1 MCFHWFKVNFE
12 PTLYTR
18 KIFTMKI
25 GLDIMGGDYAPKAI
39 VLGAIAAHQSLTP
52 DEQIVLIGDTQQI
65 KPLLLEQGF
74 NPDHFEYH
82 HTEEVIG
89 MGEHATKAILQKP
102 NSSIAVGFQ
111 LLKAGKIDSFAS
123 AGNSG
128 AMLVGAVFS
137 VKPIA
142 GISRPCLCTIIPKL
156 KGGVGLLLD
165 VGANADCKPDNL
177 LEFGVLGSLYAEYIM
192 QIENPKVAL
201 MNIGEEDEK
210 GNMIALAS
218 HRLMKEKGV
227 FNFVGNVEGRDLFN
241 DKADVIVCDGFT
253 GNVMLKLAES
263 FYVLTIK
270 KGLKDEF
277 FDRFNY
283 ENYGGSP
290 VLGVNA
296 PVLIGH
302 GISSPT
308 AIKNMIFQSRDMINT
323 GLVSKIQ
330 AAFQ

>member
-1 MCFHWFKVNFE
+1 
-12 PTLYTR
+12 
-18 KIFTMKI
+18 MKI
-25 GLDIMGGDYAPKAI
+25 GLDIMGGDYAPKAV
-39 VLGAIAAHQSLTP
+39 VLGAIEAHQSLAP
-52 DEQIVLIGDTQQI
+52 NEHLVLIGDSQQI
-65 KPLLLEQGF
+65 KPLLSEKGF
-74 NPDHFEYH
+74 NPDHFEYV

-89 MGEHATKAILQKP
+89 MGEHGTKAIIQKP
-102 NSSIAVGFQ
+102 NSSISVGFQ
-111 LLKAGKIDSFAS
+111 LLKEGKIDSFAS

-137 VKPIA
+137 VKTIP
-142 GISRPCLCTIIPKL
+142 GIIRPCLCSIVPKL

-165 VGANADCKPDNL
+165 VGANADCKPDTL
-177 LEFGVLGSLYAEYIM
+177 LQFGILGSLYAENVM
-192 QIENPKVAL
+192 QVQSPKVAL

-210 GNMIALAS
+210 GNMLSLATFP
-218 HRLMKEKGV
+218 LMKESKL
-227 FNFVGNVEGRDLFN
+227 FNFVGNVEGRDMFN

-253 GNVMLKLAES
+253 GNIILKLAES

-308 AIKNMIFQSRDMINT
+308 AIKNMIFQSRDMIT
-323 GLVSKIQ
+323 SGLVSKIQ

>member
-1 MCFHWFKVNFE
+1 
-12 PTLYTR
+12 
-18 KIFTMKI
+18 MKI
-25 GLDIMGGDYAPKAI
+25 GLDIMGGDYAPKAN
-39 VLGAIAAHQSLTP
+39 VLGAIAAHTLLSP
-52 DEQIVLIGDTQQI
+52 GEQIVLIGDTQQI
-65 KPLLLEQGF
+65 KPLLAENGF
-74 NPDHFEYH
+74 DPELFEYV

-89 MGEHATKAILQKP
+89 MGEHPTKAIVQKP
-102 NSSIAVGFQ
+102 NSSISVGFN
-111 LLKAGKIDSFAS
+111 LLKEGKLDSFAS

-137 VKPIA
+137 VKTIP
-142 GISRPCLCTIIPKL
+142 GIIRPCLCSFLPKL
-156 KGGVGLLLD
+156 SGGVGLMLD
-165 VGANADCKPDNL
+165 VGANADCKPDTL
-177 LEFGVLGSLYAEYIM
+177 LQFGILGSLYAENVM
-192 QIENPKVAL
+192 QIATPKVAL

-210 GNMIALAS
+210 GNMLSMATFP
-218 HRLMKEKGV
+218 LMKESNL

-263 FYVLTIK
+263 FYVLT
-270 KGLKDEF
+270 LKRGMRDEF

-296 PVLIGH
+296 PVIIGH

-308 AIKNMIFQSRDMINT
+308 AVKNMILQSRDMINT
-323 GLVSKIQ
+323 GLVAKIQ
-330 AAFQ
+330 AAFNN

>member
-1 MCFHWFKVNFE
+1 
-12 PTLYTR
+12 
-18 KIFTMKI
+18 MKI
-25 GLDIMGGDYAPKAI
+25 GLDIMGGDYAPKAN
-39 VLGAIAAHQSLTP
+39 VLGAIEAHQSLTP
-52 DEQIVLIGDTQQI
+52 DQHLVLIGDTKQI
-65 KPLLLEQGF
+65 KPLLSAVGF
-74 NPDHFEYH
+74 NPDHFEYV
-82 HTEEVIG
+82 HTDEVIG
-89 MGEHATKAILQKP
+89 MGEHPTKAILQKP
-102 NSSIAVGFQ
+102 NSSISVGFQ
-111 LLKAGKIDSFAS
+111 LLKEGKIDSFAS

-128 AMLVGAVFS
+128 AMLVGSVFS
-137 VKPIA
+137 VKTIP
-142 GISRPCLCTIIPKL
+142 GIIRPCLCTILPKL
-156 KGGVGLLLD
+156 KGGTGLMLD
-165 VGANADCKPDNL
+165 VGANADCKPDTL
-177 LEFGVLGSLYAEYIM
+177 LQFGILGSLYAENLM

-210 GNMIALAS
+210 GNMLSLATFP
-218 HRLMKEKGV
+218 LMKESKL

-283 ENYGGSP
+283 EKYGGSP

-302 GISSPT
+302 GISSPE
-308 AIKNMIFQSRDMINT
+308 AIKNMIFQSRDMITSN
-323 GLVSKIQ
+323 LVGKIQ

>member
-1 MCFHWFKVNFE
+1 
-12 PTLYTR
+12 
-18 KIFTMKI
+18 MKI
-25 GLDIMGGDYAPKAI
+25 GLDIMGGDYAPEAI

-52 DEQIVLIGDTQQI
+52 DQQLVLIGDTQQI
-65 KPLLLEQGF
+65 KPLLSANGF
-74 NPDHFEYH
+74 NPDLFEYH
-82 HTEEVIG
+82 HTDEVIG
-89 MGEHATKAILQKP
+89 MGEHPTKAIIQKP

-111 LLKAGKIDSFAS
+111 LLKEGKIDSFAS

-137 VKPIA
+137 VKTIP
-142 GISRPCLCTIIPKL
+142 GIIRPCLCTIVPKL

-165 VGANADCKPDNL
+165 VGANADCKPDTL
-177 LEFGVLGSLYAEYIM
+177 LQFGILGSLYAENVLH
-192 QIENPKVAL
+192 IENPKVAL

-210 GNMIALAS
+210 GNMLALATFP
-218 HRLMKEKGV
+218 LMKETNL

-253 GNVMLKLAES
+253 GNIMLKLAES

-302 GISSPT
+302 GISSPE
-308 AIKNMIFQSRDMINT
+308 AVKNMIFQSRDMIT
-323 GLVSKIQ
+323 TKLVGKIQ

>member
-1 MCFHWFKVNFE
+1 
-12 PTLYTR
+12 
-18 KIFTMKI
+18 MKI

-39 VLGAIAAHQSLTP
+39 VLGAIAAHQSLNAG
-52 DEQIVLIGDTQQI
+52 EHLVLIGDTEQI
-65 KPLLLEQGF
+65 KPILAEEGF
-74 NPDHFEYH
+74 NPDHFEYV
-82 HTEEVIG
+82 HTDEVIG
-89 MGEHATKAILQKP
+89 MGEHPTKAIVQKP
-102 NSSIAVGFQ
+102 NSSIAVGFN
-111 LLKAGKIDSFAS
+111 LLKEGKLDSFAS

-137 VKPIA
+137 VKTIP
-142 GISRPCLCTIIPKL
+142 GIIRPCLCTILPKI
-156 KGGVGLLLD
+156 KGGTGLLLD
-165 VGANADCKPDNL
+165 VGANADCKPDIL
-177 LEFGVLGSLYAEYIM
+177 LQFGVLGSLYAENLL

-210 GNMIALAS
+210 GNMLSMATFP
-218 HRLMKEKGV
+218 LMKDTNL

-283 ENYGGSP
+283 EQYGGSP

-296 PVLIGH
+296 PVVIGH
-302 GISSPT
+302 GISSPL
-308 AIKNMIFQSRDMINT
+308 AVKNMVLQSREMITT
-323 GLVSKIQ
+323 GLVEKIRI
-330 AAFQ
+330 AFK

>member
-1 MCFHWFKVNFE
+1 
-12 PTLYTR
+12 
-18 KIFTMKI
+18 MKI

-39 VLGAIAAHQSLTP
+39 VLGAIAAHQSLKS
-52 DEQIVLIGDTQQI
+52 DEHLVLIGDTKQI
-65 KPLLLEQGF
+65 KPLLSAVGF
-74 NPDHFEYH
+74 NPDHFEYV
-82 HTEEVIG
+82 HTDEVIG
-89 MGEHATKAILQKP
+89 MGEHPTKAILQKP
-102 NSSIAVGFQ
+102 NSSISVGFQ
-111 LLKAGKIDSFAS
+111 LLKEGKIDSFAS

-137 VKPIA
+137 VKTIP
-142 GISRPCLCTIIPKL
+142 GIIRPCLCTILPKL
-156 KGGVGLLLD
+156 KGGTGLMLD
-165 VGANADCKPDNL
+165 VGANADCKPDTL
-177 LEFGVLGSLYAEYIM
+177 LQFGILGSLYAENLM

-210 GNMIALAS
+210 GNMLSLATFP
-218 HRLMKEKGV
+218 LMKESKL

-283 ENYGGSP
+283 EKYGGSP

-302 GISSPT
+302 GISSPE
-308 AIKNMIFQSRDMINT
+308 AIKNMIFQSRDMITSN
-323 GLVSKIQ
+323 LVGKIQ

>member
-1 MCFHWFKVNFE
+1 
-12 PTLYTR
+12 
-18 KIFTMKI
+18 MKI

-52 DEQIVLIGDTQQI
+52 DQHLVLIGDTQQI
-65 KPLLLEQGF
+65 KPLLSENGF
-74 NPDHFEYH
+74 NPDHFEYV

-89 MGEHATKAILQKP
+89 MGEHPTKAILQKP

-111 LLKAGKIDSFAS
+111 LLKEGKIDSFAS

-137 VKPIA
+137 VKTIP
-142 GISRPCLCTIIPKL
+142 GIIRPCLSTIVPKL
-156 KGGVGLLLD
+156 KGGIGLMLD
-165 VGANADCKPDNL
+165 VGANADCKPDTL
-177 LEFGVLGSLYAEYIM
+177 LQFGILGSLYAENVM
-192 QIENPKVAL
+192 QINNPKVAL

-210 GNMIALAS
+210 GNMLSLATFP
-218 HRLMKEKGV
+218 LMKETEL

-302 GISSPT
+302 GISSPE
-308 AIKNMIFQSRDMINT
+308 AIKNMIFQSRDMITT
-323 GLVSKIQ
+323 GLVGKIQ

>member
-1 MCFHWFKVNFE
+1 M
-12 PTLYTR
+12 R
-18 KIFTMKI
+18 I
-25 GLDIMGGDYAPKAI
+25 GLDIMGGDYAPKAN
-39 VLGAIAAHQSLTP
+39 VLGAIAAHPLLSS

-65 KPLLLEQGF
+65 KPILIENGF
-74 NPDHFEYH
+74 NPDHFDYV

-89 MGEHATKAILQKP
+89 MGEHPTKAIVQKP
-102 NSSIAVGFQ
+102 NSSISVGFN
-111 LLKAGKIDSFAS
+111 LLKEGKLDSFAS

-137 VKPIA
+137 VKTIP
-142 GISRPCLCTIIPKL
+142 GIIRPCLTTFLPKL
-156 KGGVGLLLD
+156 SGGIGLMLD
-165 VGANADCKPDNL
+165 VGANADCKPDTL
-177 LEFGVLGSLYAEYIM
+177 LQFGVLGSMYAENVM
-192 QIENPKVAL
+192 GIENPKVAL

-210 GNMIALAS
+210 GDMLSLATFP
-218 HRLMKEKGV
+218 LMKDTNL

-263 FYVLTIK
+263 FYVLTLK
-270 KGLKDEF
+270 RGLKDEF

-296 PVLIGH
+296 PVVIGH
-302 GISSPT
+302 GISTPL
-308 AIKNMIFQSRDMINT
+308 AVKNMILQSRDMITT
-323 GLVSKIQ
+323 GLVEKIQ
-330 AAFQ
+330 AAFK